1 MSQPRT
7 IKDYF
12 KRPAYALPPPSVNIP
27 ALSQPS
33 SPLSDPPSDLPS
45 HFPSSQ
51 QLPDPVEPQT
61 NSNAHGSGSPHRTV
75 PSYNGDYTSFR
86 PSSSL
91 NTSFNSSQRIVK
103 NGKEIV
109 IDSEAES
116 ASSEELED
124 PDELLKRFLGKASS
138 PTPKKLPESRDV
150 KPNTTS
156 KLPNRKRHEFR
167 SFRAKVGLDEKKYKF
182 SLESLVQR
190 SVDDDE
196 IEMNVAKA
204 KAIIDSQN
212 QKISASVNGSNTRSG
227 LSNLREDILASGLST
242 DNSDSDFKRLL
253 NAVKRT
259 EALEQGKSWLFFGDS
274 SKKQELL
281 KFPRDSILASSREA
295 FLRGRI
301 KLSCHSFCLANKCL

>member
-1 MSQPRT
+1 MAQPRT

-12 KRPAYALPPPSVNIP
+12 KRPAYALPPPSVNVP

-51 QLPDPVEPQT
+51 QLSDPIVEPQT
-61 NSNAHGSGSPHRTV
+61 NGSTYGSGSPNRTV

-86 PSSSL
+86 RGSSL

-103 NGKEIV
+103 NGKEVV
-109 IDSEAES
+109 IDSDADS

-124 PDELLKRFLGKASS
+124 ADELLKKFLGKASS
-138 PTPKKLPESRDV
+138 PSPKKIPVSHDV

-156 KLPNRKRHEFR
+156 KLPNRKHHEFR
-167 SFRAKVGLDEKKYKF
+167 NFRAKVGLDEKKYKF
-182 SLESLVQR
+182 SMESLVQR
-190 SVDDDE
+190 AVDDDE

-204 KAIIDSQN
+204 KALLDSQN
-212 QKISASVNGSNTRSG
+212 QTTSTSVNGSDTKSG
-227 LSNLREDILASGLST
+227 ASNLREDILASGLST
-242 DNSDSDFKRLL
+242 DNPESDFNKLL

-259 EALEQGKSWLFFGDS
+259 EALEQEKSWLFFGDGP
-274 SKKQELL
+274 KKQETPE
-281 KFPRDSILASSREA
+281 FPRDSILASSREA
-295 FLRGRI
+295 FLRGRTM
-301 KLSCHSFCLANKCL
+301 LSCYASAC